1 METEMI
7 VALEIPQ
14 DIVNEILDHLN
25 TGSRFHHSLLS
36 YSLVAKS
43 WVIPCRRHLFGTIA
57 FTGRKMDR
65 WLKAFPVPEESPA
78 PYVRD
83 LSLSL
88 EERYYVPYEFFKRI
102 QLFSNVRKLTMS
114 REGGNQSWWVN
125 PLVGLPQSVT
135 SLTINEDSITV
146 LRIRD
151 ILLQLPNL
159 NDLSLSGPIL
169 TVDRNLLRGIGK
181 TLKANFG
188 GRLQLCNLGGRPA
201 TDVVNMLLD
210 VPTGLRFTEMSIDNW
225 TESLVSAVKLAEAC
239 SITLVR
245 LSYWADGQGNSHLS
259 PLSRYAL
266 HVKR

>member
-1 METEMI
+1 MI

-78 PYVRD
+78 PYARD

-102 QLFSNVRKLTMS
+102 QWFSNVRKLTMS
-114 REGGNQSWWVN
+114 REGGNQSWWIS

-146 LRIRD
+146 IRIRD
-151 ILLQLPNL
+151 IMLQLPNL
-159 NDLSLSGPIL
+159 NDLSLSGPI
-169 TVDRNLLRGIGK
+169 
-181 TLKANFG
+181 
-188 GRLQLCNLGGRPA
+188 
-201 TDVVNMLLD
+201 
-210 VPTGLRFTEMSIDNW
+210 
-225 TESLVSAVKLAEAC
+225 
-239 SITLVR
+239 
-245 LSYWADGQGNSHLS
+245 
-259 PLSRYAL
+259 
-266 HVKR
+266 